1 MRKICAGAALAI
13 LSTLPVLA
21 DKSIKPA
28 ETGDEK
34 VDLSGTVYAGKDA
47 AAEVIGADPA
57 GMDLIVV
64 QVRLRPRGDTEIAVS
79 RDDFLILSRRD
90 GQRSQ
95 PLHPSQVAGKGTL
108 VVSRSG
114 GGGVGGVMN
123 QQRGPIWGGM
133 PGTGGR
139 PTRVGGDDDATV
151 SGLSQEQVSSE
162 VKEGGGDGSL
172 LSILKTKE
180 LPQGKTDKEISGLLY
195 FLLDGRHKA
204 KDLELVYE
212 GTGRK
217 LRLDFI
223 R

>member
-1 MRKICAGAALAI
+1 MALTPA
-13 LSTLPVLA
+13 LA
-21 DKSIKPA
+21 DKSEKPA

-34 VDLSGTVYAGKDA
+34 VDLVGSVYAGKEA

-64 QVRLRPRGDTEIAVS
+64 QVRLRPRGDTELNVT
-79 RDDFLILSRRD
+79 RDDFLLISRRD
-90 GQRSQ
+90 GQRSG
-95 PLHPSQVAGKGTL
+95 PLHPSQVAGKGVL

-114 GGGVGGVMN
+114 GGGVGGGVMN

-139 PTRVGGDDDATV
+139 PTRVGGDDDASV
-151 SGLSQEQVSSE
+151 AGLSQERVSAEAKQS
-162 VKEGGGDGSL
+162 GGDGDL
-172 LSILKTKE
+172 LELLKNKE
-180 LPQGKTDKEISGLLY
+180 LPQGKADKEITGLLY
-195 FLLDGRHKA
+195 FMLDGKHRA
-204 KDLELVYE
+204 KDLELFYE

-217 LRLDFI
+217 LKLDFV